1 MEKTPTGTGVGVDD
15 PYAHVDRCD
24 HLTDAGKCRFAV
36 EQGDRDPAFADARSA
51 EDFQCPVA
59 GDLDEEGLTGPW
71 EWADCPHFR
80 CRDQRGA
87 SAASASDGASGVTA
101 SRECARCGLQARRLA
116 HSDERPLLEEHHLS
130 YADASDGRAE
140 DGDPSHEITVVLCR
154 WCHSKVHDSWARI
167 DDDVNPD
174 AEAIAEAESRRAREQ
189 DELDFA
195 SAAERFDREE

>member
-1 MEKTPTGTGVGVDD
+1 MEKTPTGTTVGVDD
-15 PYAHVDRCD
+15 PYAHVGRCD

-80 CRDQRGA
+80 CRDHGRRGA
-87 SAASASDGASGVTA
+87 SGATA
-101 SRECARCGLQARRLA
+101 SRECARCGLEARRLA

-130 YADASDGRAE
+130 YAAAASE
-140 DGDPSHEITVVLCR
+140 DGEPSHEITVVLCR

-174 AEAIAEAESRRAREQ
+174 AEAIAEAEARRAREQ
-189 DELDFA
+189 DELDFS
-195 SAAERFDREE
+195 SAAERFDRDDE

>member
-51 EDFQCPVA
+51 DEFQCPVA
-59 GDLDEEGLTGPW
+59 GDRDEAGLTGPW

-80 CRDQRGA
+80 CLDHA
-87 SAASASDGASGVTA
+87 
-101 SRECARCGLQARRLA
+101 RECARCGLEARRLA
-116 HSDERPLLEEHHLS
+116 HDNEGPLLEEHHLS
-130 YADASDGRAE
+130 YAEDGDAAE
-140 DGDPSHEITVVLCR
+140 DGDPGHEITVVLCR

-167 DDDVNPD
+167 DDDANPD
-174 AEAIAEAESRRAREQ
+174 TEAIAEAEARRAREQ
-189 DELDFA
+189 DELGFE
-195 SAAERFDREE
+195 SAAERFDRGE

>member
-1 MEKTPTGTGVGVDD
+1 MEKTPTGTTVGVDD

-36 EQGDRDPAFADARSA
+36 EQGDRDPSFADARSA
-51 EDFQCPVA
+51 EEFQCPVA
-59 GDLDEEGLTGPW
+59 GERDEAGLTGPW
-71 EWADCPHFR
+71 KWADCPHFR
-80 CRDQRGA
+80 SRDHGRRGDRGA
-87 SAASASDGASGVTA
+87 TA
-101 SRECARCGLQARRLA
+101 SRECARCGLEARRLA

-130 YADASDGRAE
+130 YADRE
-140 DGDPSHEITVVLCR
+140 DGDPGHEITVVLCR

-189 DELDFA
+189 EELGFS
-195 SAAERFDREE
+195 SAAERFDREQ

>member
-1 MEKTPTGTGVGVDD
+1 MEKTPTGTTVGVDD

-51 EDFQCPVA
+51 DDFQCPVA
-59 GDLDEEGLTGPW
+59 GDRDEEGLTGPW
-71 EWADCPHFR
+71 KWADCPHFR
-80 CRDQRGA
+80 CRDHGRRNA
-87 SAASASDGASGVTA
+87 DASSAAGGASGAT
-101 SRECARCGLQARRLA
+101 RECARCGLEARRLA

-130 YADASDGRAE
+130 YAEAADA

-189 DELDFA
+189 AELDFS
-195 SAAERFDREE
+195 SAAERFDRDG